1 MLKDRYSEDDGL
13 SEIVIRR
20 LAIKGMEGTAE
31 INAGSSYISDE
42 MMLYNYLRWLYV
54 GSSFNRF
61 RINYINDA
69 QTLIE
74 KIKSILSS
82 KEKSDSKLIIYK
94 SNPNKM
100 YAIVS
105 LRKIMLNI
113 TSGDVHIIDT
123 EYKVCAD
130 LPTIY
135 DKQYQVDNYNK
146 PIGMKIEKFTV
157 RYDQEIDWNL
167 SKFNDAKELD
177 KNKWIDNI
185 INKLKG

>member
-1 MLKDRYSEDDGL
+1 MLKDTYSENDGL

-20 LAIKGMEGTAE
+20 LSVKGMEGTAK
-31 INAGSSYISDE
+31 ITVGSSYISDE
-42 MMLYNYLRWLYV
+42 MILYKYLYWLYIE
-54 GSSFNRF
+54 SSYNH
-61 RINYINDA
+61 ISMNYINDA

-74 KIKSILSS
+74 KIKSILLS
-82 KEKSDSKLIIYK
+82 KEKNDSKLIIYK

-100 YAIVS
+100 YAIIS
-105 LRKIMLNI
+105 LRKVMLNI
-113 TSGDVHIIDT
+113 ASGEIHIIDT

-135 DKQYQVDNYNK
+135 TKQYQTDDNNK

-157 RYDQEIDWNL
+157 KYDQEIDWNL
-167 SKFNDAKELD
+167 SKFDIDKELNRD
-177 KNKWIDNI
+177 KWIDNI